1 MAGRFLPQRDV
12 NLVTRVTRELVG
24 DKQRNK
30 DGLINQECVV
40 YKPSLQE
47 SAVNMYGEAAG
58 GKKVYKDG
66 VQMNAL
72 VAADDFDF
80 NTDEFGPDAQQNVV
94 FSFLRQAFFD
104 ASMVLEIGDL
114 IDWNYGYFEVGSINE
129 NQLVGG
135 QFDQNFSVVAT
146 TFLIRKSSIQIE
158 RVRSI

>member
-12 NLVTRVTRELVG
+12 NLITRVSRELVG
-24 DKQRNK
+24 DKQRSK

-58 GKKVYKDG
+58 GKKVYKNG

-94 FSFLRQAFFD
+94 FSFLRQAFID

>member
-1 MAGRFLPQRDV
+1 MAGRFLPQWDV

-94 FSFLRQAFFD
+94 FSFLRQAFID

>member
-12 NLVTRVTRELVG
+12 NLITRVSRELVG
-24 DKQRNK
+24 DAQNSK

-58 GKKVYKDG
+58 GKKVYKNG

-94 FSFLRQAFFD
+94 FSFLRQSFID

>member
-12 NLVTRVTRELVG
+12 NLITRVTRELVG
-24 DKQRNK
+24 DKQNSK

-58 GKKVYKDG
+58 GKKVYKNG

-94 FSFLRQAFFD
+94 FSFLRQAFID

>member
-24 DKQRNK
+24 DKQHNK
-30 DGLINQECVV
+30 DGLVNRECVI

-58 GKKVYKDG
+58 GKKVYKNG

-94 FSFLRQAFFD
+94 FSFLRQSFID

>member
-58 GKKVYKDG
+58 GKKVYKGG

-94 FSFLRQAFFD
+94 FSFLRQAFID

>member
-12 NLVTRVTRELVG
+12 NLITRVSRELVG
-24 DKQRNK
+24 DAQNSK

-58 GKKVYKDG
+58 GKKVYKNG
-66 VQMNAL
+66 VEMNAL

-94 FSFLRQAFFD
+94 FSFLRQSFID
-104 ASMVLEIGDL
+104 AEMVLEIGDL

-129 NQLVGG
+129 NQLIGG
-135 QFDQNFSVVAT
+135 MFEQNYSVVAN